1 MYQWLT
7 VPLAYLIGS
16 ITGGAIVGHFW
27 GKVDIRELGSGN
39 VGATNT
45 LRVMGLPAALTVLA
59 IDAGKGAL
67 AVYLAGLLGGG
78 SPVIL
83 AAAVAVVV
91 GHNWPLFFGFKGGKG
106 VATTA
111 GLLAVID
118 IRILAIL
125 VAVMLLIILMTRYVS
140 LGSLVDVFLMPVAFW
155 YLNYDLEY
163 IVFTAIISAIAI
175 YRHRTN
181 IARLWRGEESKL
193 GERLKQDKQQ

>member
-1 MYQWLT
+1 MYQWLI

-16 ITGGAIVGHFW
+16 ITGGAIIGHLW

-45 LRVMGLPAALTVLA
+45 LRIMGLPAALTVLA

-118 IRILAIL
+118 IRVLAIL
-125 VAVMLLIILMTRYVS
+125 AAVMLLIILTTRYVS
-140 LGSLVDVFLMPVAFW
+140 LGSLVDAFLMPVTFW

-181 IARLWRGEESKL
+181 IVRLWRGEESKL
-193 GERLKQDKQQ
+193 GERLKRD